1 MSSTRSGSPLR
12 DGRRTH
18 DRTHGRS
25 RVRRAAAA
33 VLASAALLVTSAC
46 SGAAADKDADRAT
59 AYKITDK
66 TPAAT
71 GNVDSFTWSVY
82 AEPTTIDYA
91 YSFDFPPNQILSN
104 VCESLL
110 RWNPDLTTS
119 PGLAASYTNPTPTT
133 WVYQIRPGVHFHD
146 GTVLTAD
153 DVVASLSRNL
163 DPETA
168 SVWANQYKNVK
179 SIDKTGPMEVTVTLT
194 KPDSTFN
201 KYLAAGPGT
210 VESAATLAKSG
221 KDYGNPQTG
230 VNCTGPFSF
239 GSWTSGQSLT
249 LKRFDGYW
257 NQELKAKSGEVKFV
271 FLADATTRVNAFQSG
286 EVDGGWMVPPNAYA
300 QLGSTEA
307 GKLYFGRNTTVADE
321 VVANLKGPLGNPK
334 IRQALLMAIDRKGI
348 VKAGAGGVG
357 EVSDSLVTD
366 NLWADAPPATRE
378 ALLKDLPKY
387 PYDPAKA
394 KALAAEAGVNGQKVV
409 IATSP
414 LDSQTTIITQ
424 AVAQAA
430 TAIGLKPQID
440 SLSAEKY
447 TTLFTDPAAREGIDL
462 FLTFWYTSITDP
474 LDMFA
479 SLETG
484 AFSNYGNWSD
494 PAFDAAVEKAVGAY
508 DPAAHAAANAEAQKI
523 ASRELPWLPLYSL
536 PVSVFMGKKITG
548 VQPSIAYLYYPWA
561 AEIGAKG

>member
-1 MSSTRSGSPLR
+1 MSSATSGSPHHR
-12 DGRRTH
+12 
-18 DRTHGRS
+18 RS
-25 RVRRAAAA
+25 RIRHALATALAAG
-33 VLASAALLVTSAC
+33 ALLVTTAC
-46 SGAAADKDADRAT
+46 SGTTGGQKDGAT
-59 AYKITDK
+59 AFELTDA
-66 TPAAT
+66 TPAAA
-71 GNVDSFTWSVY
+71 GAVDSFTWSIF

-91 YSFDFPPNQILSN
+91 YSFDYPPNQILAN

-119 PGLAASYTNPTPTT
+119 PNLASSYTNPTPTT
-133 WVYQIRPGVHFHD
+133 WVYQIRPGVRFHD
-146 GTVLTAD
+146 GTTLTAD
-153 DVVASLSRNL
+153 DVVASLRRNI

-168 SVWANQYKNVK
+168 SVWAYPFRNVK
-179 SIDKTGPMEVTVTLT
+179 SVDRTGPMEVTVTLAQ
-194 KPDSTFN
+194 PDSTFN
-201 KYLAAGPGT
+201 KYLAASPGT
-210 VESAATLAKSG
+210 VESAATLAKAG
-221 KDYGNPQTG
+221 KNYGNPQTG

-249 LKRFDGYW
+249 LKRFDDYW
-257 NQELKAKSGEVKFV
+257 NPALKAKSGEAKFV
-271 FLADATTRVNAFQSG
+271 FLADPTTRVNAFQSG
-286 EVDGGWMVPPNAYA
+286 EVDGGWMVPPNAYS
-300 QLGSTEA
+300 QLRDTQA
-307 GKLYFGRNTTVADE
+307 GTLYFGRNTTVADE
-321 VVANLKGPLGNPK
+321 VVGNLKGPLGDA
-334 IRQALLMAIDRKGI
+334 RVRRALLMAIDREGI

-357 EVSDSLVTD
+357 EVADSLITE
-366 NLWADAPPATRE
+366 NLWNEGPVTSRDAI
-378 ALLKDLPKY
+378 LKELPTY

-440 SLSAEKY
+440 SVSAEKY

-474 LDMFA
+474 LDMYG
-479 SLETG
+479 SLQTG

-494 PAFDAAVEKAVGAY
+494 PAFDQAVDKAIASH
-508 DPAAHAAANAEAQKI
+508 DPVEHMAANAEAQRI
-523 ASRELPWLPLYSL
+523 AMRELPWLPLYTQ
-536 PVSVFMGKKITG
+536 PVSVFLGKRITG
-548 VQPSIAYLYYPWA
+548 VKPSIAYLYYPWA

>member
-1 MSSTRSGSPLR
+1 MSSARSGSPLHR
-12 DGRRTH
+12 GS
-18 DRTHGRS
+18 RS
-25 RVRRAAAA
+25 RIRHTAAAALAAAA
-33 VLASAALLVTSAC
+33 VLVASAC
-46 SGAAADKDADRAT
+46 SGTAQPAKDQAAAYKLTDR
-59 AYKITDK
+59 
-66 TPAAT
+66 TPAAV
-71 GNVDSFTWSVY
+71 GGVDSFTWSLY

-119 PGLAASYTNPTPTT
+119 PALAASYANPTPTT
-133 WVYQIRPGVHFHD
+133 WVYQIRPGVKFHD
-146 GTVLTAD
+146 GTALTAE
-153 DVVASLSRNL
+153 DVVASLRRNL

-179 SIDKTGPMEVTVTLT
+179 SVDKTGPMEVTVTLT

-201 KYLAAGPGT
+201 KYLAASPGT

-257 NQELKAKSGEVKFV
+257 NQELKAKSGQVKFV
-271 FLADATTRVNAFQSG
+271 FLADSTTRVNAFQSG

-300 QLGSTEA
+300 QLGSTGA

-321 VVANLKGPLGNPK
+321 VVSNLKGPLGDPRV
-334 IRQALLMAIDRKGI
+334 RQALLMAIDRKGI

-357 EVSDSLVTD
+357 EVSDSLTTD
-366 NLWADAPPATRE
+366 TLWAEAPPATRG

-387 PYDPAKA
+387 PYDPIRA
-394 KALAAEAGVNGQKVV
+394 KALAAQAGVNGQKIV

-440 SLSAEKY
+440 SVSAEKY

-494 PAFDAAVEKAVGAY
+494 PAFDAAVDRAVGAY
-508 DPAAHAAANAEAQKI
+508 DPAEHAAANAEAQKI
-523 ASRELPWLPLYSL
+523 ATRELPWLPLYTQ
-536 PVSVFMGKKITG
+536 PVSVFLGKRITG

>member
-1 MSSTRSGSPLR
+1 MSSARSGSPLHR
-12 DGRRTH
+12 S
-18 DRTHGRS
+18 GRS
-25 RVRRAAAA
+25 RVRHTVAAALAAAA
-33 VLASAALLVTSAC
+33 VLVTSAC
-46 SGAAADKDADRAT
+46 SGSAHPSKDQAAAYRL
-59 AYKITDK
+59 TDK

-71 GNVDSFTWSVY
+71 ANLDSFTWSVF

-91 YSFDFPPNQILSN
+91 YSFDFPPNQILAN

-119 PGLAASYTNPTPTT
+119 PNLAASYTNPTPTT
-133 WVYQIRPGVHFHD
+133 WVYQIRPGVSFHD
-146 GTVLTAD
+146 GTALTAD
-153 DVVASLSRNL
+153 DVVASLRRNL

-168 SVWANQYKNVK
+168 SVWANQYKNVQ
-179 SIDKTGPMEVTVTLT
+179 SIDKSGPMEVTVTLA

-286 EVDGGWMVPPNAYA
+286 EVDGGWMVPANAYA
-300 QLGSTEA
+300 QLGSTQA

-321 VVANLKGPLGNPK
+321 VVSNLKGPLGDPRV
-334 IRQALLMAIDRKGI
+334 RQALLMAIDREGI

-366 NLWADAPPATRE
+366 SVWSDAPSAARE
-378 ALLKDLPKY
+378 ALQKELPKY

-394 KALAAEAGVNGQKVV
+394 KALAAEAGVNGQKIV

-494 PAFDAAVEKAVGAY
+494 PAFDAAVDRAVGTY
-508 DPAAHAAANAEAQKI
+508 DPAEHAAANAEAQKI
-523 ASRELPWLPLYSL
+523 ATRELPWLPLYTQ
-536 PVSVFMGKKITG
+536 PVSVFLGKKITG

>member
-1 MSSTRSGSPLR
+1 MSSPRSGSPLHR
-12 DGRRTH
+12 S
-18 DRTHGRS
+18 GRS
-25 RVRRAAAA
+25 RVRHAVAAGLAAAA
-33 VLASAALLVTSAC
+33 VLVTSAC
-46 SGAAADKDADRAT
+46 SGTANPAKDQAASYRL
-59 AYKITDK
+59 TDK
-66 TPAAT
+66 TPAAA
-71 GNVDSFTWSVY
+71 GNLDSFTWSVY

-91 YSFDFPPNQILSN
+91 YSFDFPPNQILAN

-119 PGLAASYTNPTPTT
+119 PGLAASYANPTPTT
-133 WVYQIRPGVHFHD
+133 WVYQIRPGVKFHD
-146 GTVLTAD
+146 GTALTAD
-153 DVVASLSRNL
+153 DAVASLRRNL

-179 SIDKTGPMEVTVTLT
+179 SVDKTGPMEVTVTLA

-201 KYLAAGPGT
+201 KYLAASPGT
-210 VESAATLAKSG
+210 VESAATLAKAG

-286 EVDGGWMVPPNAYA
+286 EVDGGWMVPPTAYA
-300 QLGSTEA
+300 RLGSTEA

-321 VVANLKGPLGNPK
+321 VVSNLKGPLGDPRV
-334 IRQALLMAIDRKGI
+334 RQALLMATDRKGI

-366 NLWADAPPATRE
+366 SLWADAPPGSSE

-394 KALAAEAGVNGQKVV
+394 KALAAEAGVNGQKIV

-430 TAIGLKPQID
+430 TAIGLKPEID

-494 PAFDAAVEKAVGAY
+494 PAFDAAVDKAVGAY

-523 ASRELPWLPLYSL
+523 ASRELPWLPLYTQ
-536 PVSVFMGKKITG
+536 PVSVFLGKKITG

>member
-1 MSSTRSGSPLR
+1 MAAGL
-12 DGRRTH
+12 
-18 DRTHGRS
+18 
-25 RVRRAAAA
+25 AAAA
-33 VLASAALLVTSAC
+33 VLITSAC
-46 SGAAADKDADRAT
+46 SGTAHPAKDQAV
-59 AYKITDK
+59 AYKLTDR

-71 GNVDSFTWSVY
+71 GNLDSFTWSTF

-91 YSFDFPPNQILSN
+91 YSFDYPPNQILAN

-119 PGLAASYTNPTPTT
+119 PNLAASYANPTPTT
-133 WVYQIRPGVHFHD
+133 WVYRIRPGVRFHD
-146 GTVLTAD
+146 GTELTAD
-153 DVVASLSRNL
+153 DVVASLRRNL
-163 DPETA
+163 DPQTA
-168 SVWANQYKNVK
+168 SVWAYPFRNVT
-179 SIDKTGPMEVTVTLT
+179 SVDKTGPMEVTVTLAQ
-194 KPDSTFN
+194 PDSTFN

-239 GSWTSGQSLT
+239 DSWTSGQSLT
-249 LKRFDGYW
+249 LKRFDDYW
-257 NQELKAKSGEVKFV
+257 NPELKAKSGQVKFV

-300 QLGSTEA
+300 QLGATQA
-307 GKLYFGRNTTVADE
+307 GTLYFGRNTTVADE
-321 VVANLKGPLGNPK
+321 VVSNLKGPLGDARV
-334 IRQALLMAIDRKGI
+334 RQALLMAIDRKGI
-348 VKAGAGGVG
+348 LKAGAGGVG

-366 NLWADAPPATRE
+366 NLWADAPAATRD

-394 KALAAEAGVNGQKVV
+394 KALAAEAGVNGQKIV

-440 SLSAEKY
+440 SVSAEKY

-474 LDMFA
+474 MDMYGT
-479 SLETG
+479 LRTG
-484 AFSNYGNWSD
+484 AFGNYGNWSD
-494 PAFDAAVEKAVGAY
+494 PAFDAAVDRAVAAY
-508 DPAAHAAANAEAQKI
+508 DPAEHAAANAEAQKI
-523 ASRELPWLPLYSL
+523 AMKELPWLPLYTQ
-536 PVSVFMGKKITG
+536 PVSVFLGKRITG
-548 VQPSIAYLYYPWA
+548 VQPSIAYLYHPWA

>member
-1 MSSTRSGSPLR
+1 MSSARSGSPLQPSGLR
-12 DGRRTH
+12 LRRTL
-18 DRTHGRS
+18 
-25 RVRRAAAA
+25 AAALATAA
-33 VLASAALLVTSAC
+33 VLVTSAC
-46 SGAAADKDADRAT
+46 SGTAHPAEDGAAAYRLTDR
-59 AYKITDK
+59 

-71 GNVDSFTWSVY
+71 GDLDSFTWSVY

-91 YSFDFPPNQILSN
+91 YSFDFPPNQILAN

-133 WVYQIRPGVHFHD
+133 WVYQIRPGVSFHD
-146 GTVLTAD
+146 GTALTAD
-153 DVVASLSRNL
+153 DVVASLRRNL

-168 SVWANQYKNVK
+168 SVWANQYKNVT
-179 SIDKTGPMEVTVTLT
+179 SVDKTGPMEVTVTLA

-249 LKRFDGYW
+249 LKRFEGYW
-257 NQELKAKSGEVKFV
+257 NQELKARSGEVKFV

-286 EVDGGWMVPPNAYA
+286 EVDGGWMVPPSAYA
-300 QLGSTEA
+300 QLGATRA

-321 VVANLKGPLGNPK
+321 VVSNLKGPLGDPRV
-334 IRQALLMAIDRKGI
+334 RQALLMAIDRKGI
-348 VKAGAGGVG
+348 VTAGAGGVG

-366 NLWADAPPATRE
+366 SLWAEAPPATRE
-378 ALLKDLPKY
+378 ALLKDLPRY

-394 KALAAEAGVNGQKVV
+394 KALAAEAGVNGQKIV

-474 LDMFA
+474 LDMYG
-479 SLETG
+479 SLQTG

-494 PAFDAAVEKAVGAY
+494 PAFDAAVDRAVGAY
-508 DPAAHAAANAEAQKI
+508 DPAGHAAANAEAQKI
-523 ASRELPWLPLYSL
+523 ATRELPWLPLYTQ
-536 PVSVFMGKKITG
+536 PVSVFLGKKITG
-548 VQPSIAYLYYPWA
+548 VRPSIAYLYYPWA
-561 AEIGAKG
+561 AEIGANG

>member
-1 MSSTRSGSPLR
+1 MSPTRSGSPLHRPRRRVHRMR
-12 DGRRTH
+12 DAAAAAL
-18 DRTHGRS
+18 
-25 RVRRAAAA
+25 AAAA
-33 VLASAALLVTSAC
+33 VLVTSAC
-46 SGAAADKDADRAT
+46 SGSAPDKDADRAT
-59 AYKITDK
+59 AYEITDR

-119 PGLAASYTNPTPTT
+119 PGLAASYANPTPTT

-163 DPETA
+163 DPATA
-168 SVWANQYKNVK
+168 SVWANQYKNVQ

-300 QLGSTEA
+300 QLGSTQA

-321 VVANLKGPLGNPK
+321 VVANLKGPLGDARV
-334 IRQALLMAIDRKGI
+334 RQALLMAIDRKGI

-508 DPAAHAAANAEAQKI
+508 DPAAHADANAEAQRI
-523 ASRELPWLPLYSL
+523 ASRELPWLPLYTL

-561 AEIGAKG
+561 AEIGANG